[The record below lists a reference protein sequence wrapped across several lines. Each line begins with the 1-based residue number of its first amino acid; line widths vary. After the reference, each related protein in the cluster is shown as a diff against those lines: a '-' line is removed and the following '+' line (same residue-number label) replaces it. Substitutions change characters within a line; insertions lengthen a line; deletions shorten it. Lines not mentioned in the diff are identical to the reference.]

1 MRFCFIIIFF
11 LFSTNSVYASTIVYL
26 DLQFIID
33 NSELGQKY
41 KKEIL
46 SNQTK
51 IKSDL
56 KNKQNLIKEK
66 ENELNS
72 QKNVLKKD
80 EFNNKLKKLD
90 DLIIDYREF
99 KEKHTKII
107 IDKKKMYSD
116 EILKKLN
123 PILTSYVEKN
133 NIKIV
138 IEKKNVLVG
147 IKTLDIT
154 KDVLKILN
162 EKTKNQIN

>member
-1 MRFCFIIIFF
+1 MRFCFVIIFL
-11 LFSTNSVYASTIVYL
+11 LFSTNNAYANSIVYL

-90 DLIIDYREF
+90 DLLTDYREF
-99 KEKHTKII
+99 KKKHSKII
-107 IDKKKMYSD
+107 IDKKKKYSD
-116 EILKKLN
+116 EILKILN

-154 KDVLKILN
+154 TDMLKILN

>member
-1 MRFCFIIIFF
+1 MRFCFVIIFL
-11 LFSTNSVYASTIVYL
+11 LFSTNNAYANSIVYL

-33 NSELGQKY
+33 KSELGQKY

-46 SNQTK
+46 DDQTK

-56 KNKQNLIKEK
+56 KIKQNLIKEK

-90 DLIIDYREF
+90 DLLTDYREF
-99 KEKHTKII
+99 KKKNSKII
-107 IDKKKMYSD
+107 IDKKKKYSD
-116 EILKKLN
+116 EILKILN

-154 KDVLKILN
+154 TDMLKILN